1 LPTTARALTDE
12 ADRMA
17 TSPQF
22 RPASRWL
29 APGMV
34 CIAAWGAYGGS
45 LNGEFVYDD
54 LAAIVGNP
62 SIRHL
67 GWHALRPPDGLTTSG
82 RPLVNLSFA
91 LNHALGGLGVGGYHL
106 ANLLIHAAAGLVL
119 LGLVRRTLDLPGLA
133 GRFRRDAGWLALA
146 AALLWTVHPLQTE
159 AVTYV
164 VQRVESLMGFFYLLT
179 LYCLVRAG
187 TAGSS
192 RGWLAGS
199 VAACAA
205 GMACKEVMVSAPV
218 VSLLL
223 DRACL
228 AGSFRA
234 AWRQRAPYYLALAA
248 TWLLLLALV
257 HSTGWN
263 RGGTVG
269 AGTSVGWWD
278 YLLTQFRA
286 LPHYLRLSAWP
297 HPLAFD
303 YGTFW
308 ERDPAALLPQM
319 ILVVGL
325 AVAALAA
332 LRFRPRLG
340 LLGAA
345 FWAPLAPT
353 TLLPGT
359 TQMIVE
365 HRMYL
370 SLAPVVVG
378 LVLAGHALLGRR
390 ALLLAGAAAIA
401 LVPATA
407 ARNRAYRTGLMLWGD
422 TVAKVP
428 GNARA
433 HCNLGIAL
441 AAAGRPAEAVRHY
454 DLSLQL
460 EPNAAQTHY
469 NRGVALARLERWPD
483 ALQAYARALALSPD
497 LPEALCN
504 QGAALLASGQ
514 PEAAI
519 GPLQRAR
526 GLRPDDAEIAG
537 NLGNALAQAGRAG
550 EALPHYAAALRLQ
563 PGDADLHFNRGQA
576 LLSLGRAAEAR
587 ADLEAAVRLRPSD
600 REFRAVLEALRS
612 R

>member
-1 LPTTARALTDE
+1 MT
-12 ADRMA
+12 
-17 TSPQF
+17 
-22 RPASRWL
+22 RPAVTGNRTRPPGGPSSPAPVNWL
-29 APGMV
+29 AAGL
-34 CIAAWGAYGGS
+34 ILLAAWCAYCGS
-45 LNGEFVYDD
+45 LEGEFVYDD
-54 LAAIVGNP
+54 LAAIVGNE
-62 SIRHL
+62 SIRQL
-67 GWHALRPPDGLTTSG
+67 DFHALRPPDGLTTSG
-82 RPLVNLSFA
+82 RPLVNLSLA
-91 LNHALGGLGVGGYHL
+91 LNHAWGGLTVGSYHL
-106 ANLLIHAAAGLVL
+106 VNLLVHAGAGLALFGL
-119 LGLVRRTLDLPGLA
+119 LRRTFGLPALA
-133 GRFRRDAGWLALA
+133 ARLGRDAGWIALA

-164 VQRVESLMGFFYLLT
+164 VQRVESLMGLFYLLT
-179 LYCLVRAG
+179 LYCLVRG
-187 TAGSS
+187 GSAGSS

-218 VSLLL
+218 MALLL

-228 AGSFRA
+228 SGSFRA
-234 AWRQRAPYYLALAA
+234 AWRQRALFYLALGA

-269 AGTSVGWWD
+269 AGTSTGWWD

-286 LPHYLRLSAWP
+286 LPHYLKLSVWP

-308 ERDPAALLPQM
+308 EREAAALLPHM
-319 ILVVGL
+319 VLVVGL
-325 AVAALAA
+325 AAVALAA
-332 LRFRPRLG
+332 LWRRPGLG

-370 SLAPVVVG
+370 SLAPLVLG
-378 LVLAGHALLGRR
+378 LLLAGHALLGRR
-390 ALLLAGAAAIA
+390 ALLLAGAVAIA

-407 ARNRAYRTGLMLWGD
+407 ARNRAYRTGLTLWSD

-441 AAAGRPAEAVRHY
+441 AAAGRPADALPHY

-483 ALQAYARALALSPD
+483 ALAAYARALALSPD

-514 PEAAI
+514 PAAAV

-526 GLRPDDAEIAG
+526 TLRPDDAEIAG
-537 NLGNALAQAGRAG
+537 NLGNALAQTGRAA
-550 EALPHYAAALRLQ
+550 EALPHFAAALRLQ
-563 PGDADLHFNRGQA
+563 PGDADLHFNRAQA
-576 LLSLGRAAEAR
+576 LLSLGHNAEAR
-587 ADLEAAVRLRPSD
+587 TELETAVRLRPSD
-600 REFRAVLEALRS
+600 REFREVLEAVRT
-612 R
+612 RP